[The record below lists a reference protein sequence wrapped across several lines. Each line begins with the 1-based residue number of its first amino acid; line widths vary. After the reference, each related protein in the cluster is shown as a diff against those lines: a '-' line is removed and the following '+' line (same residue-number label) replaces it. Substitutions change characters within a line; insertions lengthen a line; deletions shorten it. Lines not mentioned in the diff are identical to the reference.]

1 MKNQE
6 IALVTGASSGF
17 GLLTARRL
25 AESGFRVFGTSRR
38 PEQVEKEAGIEML
51 PLDVTSTDS
60 VRACVDTVLER
71 CGHID
76 LLVNNAGQ
84 MQGGLVEET
93 SIEDACSVFDV
104 NFWGTVR
111 MINAVLPGM
120 RARDVGKIV
129 NVSSVSGLVGSPG
142 QGFYAASKHALGG
155 FTEALDAELG
165 NFAIDLFLV
174 EPGFFRTALHEGR
187 IQASETIPDYDPIR
201 SILESNLAT
210 SFSEGGDPEEVAQ
223 VILAIALGK
232 KTGLHHLVGK
242 DAKQVSRL
250 RKWLPEGLFRRGL
263 RRNFGLAN
271 GSR

>member
-1 MKNQE
+1 MKNQGV
-6 IALVTGASSGF
+6 ALVTGASSGF

-38 PEQVEKEAGIEML
+38 PEQVEKQADVEML

-60 VRACVDTVLER
+60 VRACVDAVLER
-71 CGHID
+71 SGHID
-76 LLVNNAGQ
+76 LLVNNAGK

-187 IQASETIPDYDPIR
+187 IQASESIPDYDPIR
-201 SILESNLAT
+201 SILESKLAT

-263 RRNFGLAN
+263 QRNFGLAN
-271 GSR
+271 ESR